1 MSLWLK
7 VRKSNDRP
15 GRPLLDPIPVSKN
28 HALTRGLISL
38 SLVKHS
44 DISALK
50 LGSSTQDEWEDI
62 LLSVLR
68 GVPPADDAVMRD
80 VEVVAKVEKKAKS
93 LTITIQ
99 RRVEG
104 ITASY
109 HQIPQLI
116 CFRITY

>member
-1 MSLWLK
+1 M
-7 VRKSNDRP
+7 
-15 GRPLLDPIPVSKN
+15 
-28 HALTRGLISL
+28 
-38 SLVKHS
+38 KHS

-50 LGSSTQDEWEDI
+50 LDRCSEDEWEDI

-68 GVPPADDAVMRD
+68 GLPPANDAVMKD

-109 HQIPQLI
+109 HRIPRLI
-116 CFRITY
+116 CFSIPY